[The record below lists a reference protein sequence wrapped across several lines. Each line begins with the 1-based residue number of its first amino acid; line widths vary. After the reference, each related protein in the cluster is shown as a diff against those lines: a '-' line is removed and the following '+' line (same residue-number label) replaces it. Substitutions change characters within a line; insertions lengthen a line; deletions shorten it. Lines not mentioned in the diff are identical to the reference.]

1 MASSGL
7 DRAFAAL
14 ADPTRR
20 GILESVGRA
29 DATISELA
37 ERFEMTRTGVKKHV
51 QVLERAQLVRTRK
64 VGRVRTVAVG
74 PQRLDEVIGWI
85 ASYRAAVEAR
95 LDRLDGLLE
104 RLQREDGR
112 GRG

>member
-1 MASSGL
+1 VNPVASAGL

-20 GILESVGRA
+20 GILERVGRA

-37 ERFEMTRTGVKKHV
+37 DRFEMTRTGVTKHV
-51 QVLERAQLVRTRK
+51 QVLEGAELVRTRK

-74 PQRLDEVIGWI
+74 PQRLDEVVGWI

-95 LDRLDGLLE
+95 LDRLDGVLE
-104 RLQREDGR
+104 QLQRAEG
-112 GRG
+112 

>member
-51 QVLERAQLVRTRK
+51 QVL
-64 VGRVRTVAVG
+64 
-74 PQRLDEVIGWI
+74 
-85 ASYRAAVEAR
+85 
-95 LDRLDGLLE
+95 
-104 RLQREDGR
+104 
-112 GRG
+112 